1 MLLSRF
7 PARALP
13 QQFAEHTYSTA
24 RLQVAGMVVGD
35 TWITVGMMYGVT
47 ANAQHKQARYTT
59 EVLLAELVER
69 VGYQSMIRL

>member
-47 ANAQHKQARYTT
+47 ANAQHKQAR
-59 EVLLAELVER
+59 
-69 VGYQSMIRL
+69 